1 MSYNACCTGLSFSK
15 ANECI
20 TIVSKCETI
29 FIEYIMLDGV
39 NDQEEHAHKLG
50 KLLEN
55 FKAVVNLI
63 PFNPIGS
70 ASTFK
75 TSSDQSIKKF
85 QKVLRGIYSIRT
97 TVRQEMGQD
106 IAGACGQL
114 VVSLPDE
121 RSAGGATLLSDI
133 EDLRI

>member
-20 TIVSKCETI
+20 TIVSKCEVRFYKCHDFVNAKVLGVVLSINDLASMFHCSKQTI

-55 FKAVVNLI
+55 FKAV
-63 PFNPIGS
+63 
-70 ASTFK
+70 
-75 TSSDQSIKKF
+75 
-85 QKVLRGIYSIRT
+85 R
-97 TVRQEMGQD
+97 
-106 IAGACGQL
+106 
-114 VVSLPDE
+114 
-121 RSAGGATLLSDI
+121 
-133 EDLRI
+133 